1 MPKYWTL
8 FLILGDDIDDV
19 SKSEESSD
27 DEELNVEKEPVD
39 ELTDFYN
46 KYSDWMEMKG
56 KKRPSDILELQL
68 SLENM

>member
-1 MPKYWTL
+1 M
-8 FLILGDDIDDV
+8 ILGDDIDDV